1 MDRISLRVAGCLVG
15 AALASGLGWF
25 GYQSWKA
32 AAEMAVVTIAVNVD
46 PVTALIHNSN
56 AVGLFPFPV
65 EYRRQFSATLAGAIQ
80 KHAQNMQLDQ
90 NLADGIWKYGETVSP
105 YDTTALMSRAQ
116 VLLNYGP
123 LDTMPEIIRRMK
135 KVAPN
140 LSMTWLASSY
150 YAMLLGDNATAR
162 KEAEIGLPIAT
173 DDEAIQKLTALRN
186 LP

>member
-1 MDRISLRVAGCLVG
+1 MYRIVGLVLG
-15 AALASGLGWF
+15 ALIAYGYGYF
-25 GYQSWKA
+25 GYKSWMA
-32 AAEMAVVTIAVNVD
+32 SAEMAVVTVAVQND

-56 AVGLFPFPV
+56 AVGIFPFPA

-90 NLADGIWKYGETVSP
+90 NLADGIWNYGQTVSP

-123 LDTMPEIIRRMK
+123 LDTVPELIRRMK
-135 KVAPN
+135 MVAPN
-140 LSMTWLASSY
+140 LAMTWLTSSY
-150 YAMLLGDNATAR
+150 YAMLIGDNATAR
-162 KEAEIGLPIAT
+162 SEAVKGLSVAT
-173 DDEAIQKLTALRN
+173 DEEAIQKLTFLRN

>member
-1 MDRISLRVAGCLVG
+1 MRIIGALIG

-25 GYQSWKA
+25 GYQSWRA
-32 AAEMAVVTIAVNVD
+32 SAEMAIVMITINAD

-56 AVGLFPFPV
+56 AIGLFPYPA
-65 EYRRQFSATLAGAIQ
+65 EYRRQFNATLAGAIQ
-80 KHAQNMQLDQ
+80 KHGANMQLDQ
-90 NLADGIWKYGETVSP
+90 NLADGIWKYGQSVSP

-123 LDTMPEIIRRMK
+123 LDTVPGLIQRMK

-140 LSMTWLASSY
+140 LSMTWLTASY
-150 YAMLLGDNATAR
+150 YAMLTGDNETAR
-162 KEAEIGLPIAT
+162 KEAAIGLT
-173 DDEAIQKLTALRN
+173 VVNDEEAMQKLTALRN